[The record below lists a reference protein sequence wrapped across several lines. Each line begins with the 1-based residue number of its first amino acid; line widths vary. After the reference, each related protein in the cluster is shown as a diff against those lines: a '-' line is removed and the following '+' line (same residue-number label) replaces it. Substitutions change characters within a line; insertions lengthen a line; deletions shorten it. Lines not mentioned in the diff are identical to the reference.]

1 VINYK
6 NDVDIE
12 RKYKFSKK
20 VIEILIYVLIRESLK
35 ELLKYW
41 RVYLKIIN
49 MVRL

>member
-1 VINYK
+1 MIDYK
-6 NDVDIE
+6 NDVGIE